1 MTAATVTP
9 VLDHDQGRIRRLW
22 IRLAL
27 SVGAT
32 AAAFVSS
39 VVVLMNCVALFGGP
53 SPCAG
58 DGWDELAGVL
68 FVAALV
74 GAVVAVTVVVRLVFA
89 YRARAGS

>member
-1 MTAATVTP
+1 MTVATVTA
-9 VLDHDQGRIRRLW
+9 VLDHHDGRIRRLW
-22 IRLAL
+22 IRLAT

-53 SPCAG
+53 SPCPG
-58 DGWDELAGVL
+58 DGWDDLAAVL

-74 GAVVAVTVVVRLVFA
+74 GALVAVTVVVRLVIA
-89 YRARAGS
+89 YRARARG